1 MTDTKTLIEAL
12 RILARDIQSEDGV
25 ANAAIAEAADRLAK
39 QQKRIRNQRREIG
52 ELAKDKHQVDG
63 FVNWLTAEIKKT
75 QPTINEAASNRAWA
89 LYEAKKQLEKL
100 RNGLG
105 EKPKC
110 ELCDDH
116 GGLAITGPPGPRS
129 PIVPCPRCNP

>member
-1 MTDTKTLIEAL
+1 MIDTKTLIEAL
-12 RILARDIQSEDGV
+12 R
-25 ANAAIAEAADRLAK
+25 NIATDYAEFGLTKDVLLEAADRLAK

-52 ELAKDKHQVDG
+52 ELAKEKHRVDG

-105 EKPKC
+105 EQ
-110 ELCDDH
+110 
-116 GGLAITGPPGPRS
+116 
-129 PIVPCPRCNP
+129 

>member
-89 LYEAKKQLEKL
+89 LSQARQTVLYEARKQLEKL

-105 EKPKC
+105 EKK
-110 ELCDDH
+110 
-116 GGLAITGPPGPRS
+116 
-129 PIVPCPRCNP
+129 